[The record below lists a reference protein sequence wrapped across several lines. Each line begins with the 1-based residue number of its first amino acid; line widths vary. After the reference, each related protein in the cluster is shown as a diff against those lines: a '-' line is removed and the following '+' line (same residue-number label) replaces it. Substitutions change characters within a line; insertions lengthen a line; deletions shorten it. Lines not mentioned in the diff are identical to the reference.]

1 MLLIS
6 SPAKAWEEIRFNT
19 DRRAV
24 FTEFVYP
31 MIGLCGLSEFIGS
44 MLEYGWSGPQSFQ
57 LAMTQCCAVAVAL
70 FGGYF
75 LAAFAINHL
84 GVRLFGLKNDI
95 LLAQQLAGYTLV
107 VTFLISIVT
116 GMLPD
121 FTVIGWLLCF
131 YLVYVAWEGVSALY
145 EMKENKKVGFTIL
158 ASALLIFCPA
168 IIQVVF
174 NKLTVILN

>member
-44 MLEYGWSGPQSFQ
+44 MLEYGWSGPKVFNCHD
-57 LAMTQCCAVAVAL
+57 AMLRSDVAI

-75 LAAFAINHL
+75 
-84 GVRLFGLKNDI
+84 
-95 LLAQQLAGYTLV
+95 
-107 VTFLISIVT
+107 
-116 GMLPD
+116 
-121 FTVIGWLLCF
+121 
-131 YLVYVAWEGVSALY
+131 
-145 EMKENKKVGFTIL
+145 
-158 ASALLIFCPA
+158 
-168 IIQVVF
+168 
-174 NKLTVILN
+174 